1 MASVRTYTI
10 VYIALMVLGTSKVIF
25 SEFKGAFE
33 MVGIDPYW
41 GSMGGILVLAVLKAG
56 LIMGFY
62 MHLREEPRS
71 IAYVIGAGFFGV
83 FLLTAAAGF
92 SIQ

>member
-10 VYIALMVLGTSKVIF
+10 IYIALLALGTSKVIF
-25 SEFKGAFE
+25 SHYSEYFE
-33 MVGIDPYW
+33 LVGIDPYW
-41 GSMGGILVLAVLKAG
+41 GAMGGILVLAVIKAG
-56 LIMGFY
+56 LIMGY
-62 MHLREEPRS
+62 YQHLRDEPRS
-71 IAYVIGAGFFGV
+71 IAYVMGAAFFGV